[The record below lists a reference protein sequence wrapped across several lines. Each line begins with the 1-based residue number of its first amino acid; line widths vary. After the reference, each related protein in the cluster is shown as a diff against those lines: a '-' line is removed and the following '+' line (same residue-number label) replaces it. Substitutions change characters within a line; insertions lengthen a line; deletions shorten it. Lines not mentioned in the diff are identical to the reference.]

1 MLHVRDIM
9 SSRVTT
15 MDPEVGLRDA
25 IALLIDQHVS
35 GAPVVAG
42 GRVLGVVTSTD
53 ILEFADA
60 APAVP
65 ALRTDQLE
73 GEEQPEEWEEG
84 EAPPSAYFS
93 EWWTDAGADVA
104 ERTERTDSPEWD
116 VLAGHTVAEVMTRR
130 VCAVRPDA
138 SVAAAADY
146 MLRAGVHRV
155 LVVDEGQLTG
165 ILTTTDYVRAVAQG
179 LLRPAPVLPS
189 PHPAR
194 MRVRHK

>member
-1 MLHVRDIM
+1 
-9 SSRVTT
+9 

-189 PHPAR
+189 PRPAR